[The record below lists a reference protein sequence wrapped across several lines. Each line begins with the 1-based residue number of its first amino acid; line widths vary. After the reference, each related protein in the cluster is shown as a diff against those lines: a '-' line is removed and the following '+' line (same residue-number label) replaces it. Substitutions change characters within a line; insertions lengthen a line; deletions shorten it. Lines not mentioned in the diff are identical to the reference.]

1 LTPIAYHII
10 TPYILLIQPTSP
22 ETTILNVLQLLWTTL
37 PPTLKSHRAR
47 YNIKSLFSLDDRD
60 RPGYLVWKTRH
71 LADLSQQDVLRDN
84 KSEDEHG

>member
-1 LTPIAYHII
+1 MI
-10 TPYILLIQPTSP
+10 TPYVPRHSSSP

-71 LADLSQQDVLRDN
+71 LADLSQQDVLRDS